1 MITEKDRII
10 MELRLTLKRMTAD
23 YEQVTKS
30 ETVRYYLQKTA
41 SGEYV
46 HDITAL
52 DRGIKALRKRC
63 QKAENSAQEHMAAA
77 VYYRRKCEAV
87 EIERKEEEE
96 NRFPLFC
103 PHNGGNEDQ
112 HAKA

>member
-1 MITEKDRII
+1 